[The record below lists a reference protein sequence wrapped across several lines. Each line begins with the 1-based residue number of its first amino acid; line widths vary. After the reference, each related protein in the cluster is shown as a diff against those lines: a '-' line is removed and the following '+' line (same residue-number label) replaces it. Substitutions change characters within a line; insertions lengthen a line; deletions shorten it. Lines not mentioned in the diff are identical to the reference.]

1 MIITRDSASN
11 KSGAATVK
19 ASLTARR
26 HVCADTEIRAEKS
39 FLIMDEGFT
48 VSQASG
54 AKRIPFDNNRP
65 LTCWDEEELNI
76 NICLAPVLVCSEAVQ
91 TAGGGDNISAAGLVV

>member
-1 MIITRDSASN
+1 MIITRDSASI
-11 KSGAATVK
+11 KSGAAAVK
-19 ASLTARR
+19 ASLTAHR
-26 HVCADTEIRAEKS
+26 HVCADTEVRAEKS

-48 VSQASG
+48 VSQAPD
-54 AKRIPFDNNRP
+54 AKKIPFDNNRP
-65 LTCWDEEELNI
+65 LTCWDEEEL

>member
-1 MIITRDSASN
+1 MMDNFPFVEGQR
-11 KSGAATVK
+11 VK
-19 ASLTARR
+19 RR
-26 HVCADTEIRAEKS
+26 MGKS

-48 VSQASG
+48 VSQAPG

-91 TAGGGDNISAAGLVV
+91 TAGGGDNISAAGLVVQIPGATTM